1 MCRKWTLK
9 NTPWLVLCRYL
20 FHFIKMNI
28 FLMNILDFKKMNI
41 CLNEYSGFLKKMSI
55 CFEWIFWIFIKWIIF
70 WTNILV
76 LVCLSQKWL
85 SQDVSNSSEITD
97 GSLVGPIS
105 VHFRGLLPI
114 LGPQEGFE
122 AISWPHLGILNN
134 FPHFLWMNNSIECSG
149 LYWMNIFLMNIMDF
163 VLNRILNWMRPNSMN
178 KWFFSKRIAHP

>member
-1 MCRKWTLK
+1 
-9 NTPWLVLCRYL
+9 
-20 FHFIKMNI
+20 MNI

-41 CLNEYSGFLKKMSI
+41 L
-55 CFEWIFWIFIKWIIF
+55 FEWIFWIFIKWITF

-114 LGPQEGFE
+114 LGPQEGSE
-122 AISWPHLGILNN
+122 AISWPHLEILNN
-134 FPHFLWMNNSIECSG
+134 FPHFIFSRRGSNIHF
-149 LYWMNIFLMNIMDF
+149 LYHD
-163 VLNRILNWMRPNSMN
+163 
-178 KWFFSKRIAHP
+178 SKYSKHLCFYTRCPFHQPLLIVTNYFQSSWH